1 MNFQDGHP
9 LDWHGVNISA
19 VLERAMQSSAAWEEQ
34 REQKIYISTLGY
46 QYTGAGPDRG
56 GTKKILDQTHL
67 SISHS
72 SVSGLRANSVGLSLF
87 GAG

>member
-1 MNFQDGHP
+1 MRAHPVTKPTRKHPARQPFEMNFQDGHP

-56 GTKKILDQTHL
+56 GTKK
-67 SISHS
+67 S
-72 SVSGLRANSVGLSLF
+72 
-87 GAG
+87 

>member
-1 MNFQDGHP
+1 
-9 LDWHGVNISA
+9 
-19 VLERAMQSSAAWEEQ
+19 MQSSAAWEEQ
-34 REQKIYISTLGY
+34 REQKIYISTLGS
-46 QYTGAGPDRG
+46 QYLGRGETRGDR
-56 GTKKILDQTHL
+56 KRNIAKTHL